1 MMRRLVAFEPTSP
14 SNSWEQVGPL
24 FASARGVRKMIY
36 STNAVEAD
44 AP

>member
-14 SNSWEQVGPL
+14 SNRWEQVGPF
-24 FASARGVRKMIY
+24 FASARDARKMIY
-36 STNAVEAD
+36 STNAIEAD